1 MNIGWSY
8 IQSILILCGIN
19 MMVVMGLSLLTGFTG
34 LFSFGHAGFMAI
46 GAYTAGALSTMANVP
61 FVIAVLSG
69 GLVAMFVSF
78 FIGAL
83 TLNLKGDYF
92 CIATLG
98 FGESIRLLLN
108 NISFLGGARGMS
120 GIPNKS
126 TILPVYCFVIIGAI
140 FMWYLLKSRHGR
152 NMIAIREEELASQSI
167 GINVFGY
174 KMRSLAISALYAG
187 IGGALWA
194 HRLSFIQPLNFQ
206 LIKSTEMTIMVIIGG
221 LGSVTGS
228 LVGAFFLTFLPEIFR
243 EFSTWRMVIYG
254 LAVVLVMVFRPQ
266 GLLGGIEFSP
276 SGILRKIRGLG
287 KDSEGLELAEIAAA
301 SPELA
306 EEVRKSREEYDA
318 VHGSQA
324 VRSLEGGEA

>member
-1 MNIGWSY
+1 
-8 IQSILILCGIN
+8 
-19 MMVVMGLSLLTGFTG
+19 
-34 LFSFGHAGFMAI
+34 
-46 GAYTAGALSTMANVP
+46 
-61 FVIAVLSG
+61 
-69 GLVAMFVSF
+69 
-78 FIGAL
+78 
-83 TLNLKGDYF
+83 
-92 CIATLG
+92 
-98 FGESIRLLLN
+98 
-108 NISFLGGARGMS
+108 
-120 GIPNKS
+120 
-126 TILPVYCFVIIGAI
+126 
-140 FMWYLLKSRHGR
+140 
-152 NMIAIREEELASQSI
+152 MIAIREEELASQSI

-276 SGILRKIRGLG
+276 SGILRKLTGKGKSSSGLTY
-287 KDSEGLELAEIAAA
+287 DQIAAA
-301 SPELA
+301 SPDLA
-306 EEVRKSREEYDA
+306 DEMQKARDTYNEERGLVGGLRVNETVA
-318 VHGSQA
+318 
-324 VRSLEGGEA
+324 EGGEV

>member
-1 MNIGWSY
+1 MSIGWSY
-8 IQSILILCGIN
+8 LQSILILCGIN

-46 GAYTAGALSTMANVP
+46 GAYTAGAMSTMLHTP
-61 FVIAVLSG
+61 FVVSVIVG
-69 GLVAMFVSF
+69 GLAAMAMSF

-108 NISFLGGARGMS
+108 NIDFLGGARGMS
-120 GIPNKS
+120 GIPQKS
-126 TILPVYCFVIIGAI
+126 TLLPVYCFVVVGAI

-152 NMIAIREEELASQSI
+152 NLIAIREEELASQSI

-228 LVGAFFLTFLPEIFR
+228 LVGAFFLTSLPELFR
-243 EFSTWRMVIYG
+243 EFSTWRMVVYG
-254 LAVVLVMVFRPQ
+254 LAVVMVMVFRPQ

-276 SGILRKIRGLG
+276 SGIIRRIRGIG
-287 KDSEGLELAEIAAA
+287 KDSEGLEMEEIAAA
-301 SPELA
+301 SLNL
-306 EEVRKSREEYDA
+306 RKKSVSAGRNMMRFTA
-318 VHGSQA
+318 A
-324 VRSLEGGEA
+324 RP

>member
-1 MNIGWSY
+1 
-8 IQSILILCGIN
+8 
-19 MMVVMGLSLLTGFTG
+19 MVVMGLSLLTGFTG

-126 TILPVYCFVIIGAI
+126 TILPVYCFVIVGAI

-228 LVGAFFLTFLPEIFR
+228 LVGALFLTFLPEIFR

-266 GLLGGIEFSP
+266 GLLGGIEFK
-276 SGILRKIRGLG
+276 RH
-287 KDSEGLELAEIAAA
+287 LA
-301 SPELA
+301 
-306 EEVRKSREEYDA
+306 
-318 VHGSQA
+318 
-324 VRSLEGGEA
+324 

>member
-1 MNIGWSY
+1 MSIGWSY
-8 IQSILILCGIN
+8 LQSILILCGIN

-46 GAYTAGALSTMANVP
+46 GAYTAGAMSTMLHTP
-61 FVIAVLSG
+61 FVISVIVG
-69 GLVAMFVSF
+69 GLAAMIVSF

-108 NISFLGGARGMS
+108 NLDFLGGARGMS
-120 GIPNKS
+120 GIPQKS
-126 TILPVYCFVIIGAI
+126 TLIPVYCFVVIGAI

-174 KMRSLAISALYAG
+174 KMKSLAISALYAG

-206 LIKSTEMTIMVIIGG
+206 LMQSYEMDFMVIIGG
-221 LGSVTGS
+221 IGSITGS
-228 LVGAFFLTFLPEIFR
+228 IVGAFFLTLLPEIFR
-243 EFSTWRMVIYG
+243 EFSTWRMVVYG

-276 SGILRKIRGLG
+276 SGILRRIKGLG
-287 KDSEGLELAEIAAA
+287 KDSEGLELDEIAAA

-306 EEVRKSREEYDA
+306 EEVRRNREEYDSI
-318 VHGSQA
+318 HGSKA
-324 VRSLEGGEA
+324 IRTLEGGEA